1 MLNLCVLEFVR
12 NENGFFVA
20 AQSAATAC
28 LRSYLKWRGIHSI
41 AYTDD
46 TLPSLND
53 LAEDVL
59 SIADDGLVLLGNEE
73 NKLLVNALAC
83 RIAQLEE
90 LPIYLLYAGQDMN
103 CQTEET
109 VTTISDDH
117 PEETLAQLL
126 GAGEGRPLMVC
137 SPYEQQIILPRDGEK
152 FGIWF
157 GRERSDGTL
166 EYRNVG
172 AIATDVE
179 KIEEAFHGLH
189 QEERKTVPCSGLF
202 LRDKA
207 YLAQVLACFSQSTA
221 PLRYLC
227 PVSGSVLD
235 ACATDVEAVA
245 WSVSLEEDWE
255 VEKDADTLERLLQAG
270 KVAAVTMDGALLA
283 QSHPLWQQL
292 MTAADQGQLRLT
304 IHGTIPQTA
313 EAVWNNQLRATAL
326 RYVPFSK
333 GFVKSRTGVY
343 SGVVLDGYVK
353 HVEVLTD
360 QLDESMYQA
369 INELASIN
377 SSIYWNHTVQGGD
390 RGTALTFDQAGV
402 ATVEDPAYQADQGEK
417 LRHNAIG
424 SNLLRMVDDFL
435 CVDNLAYTSPQQI
448 REIPYLEGKRRIT
461 ELEAAFGTPQA
472 AFYLFTVDTPEDYAC
487 FLADAEQFKVTHTFA
502 GLPLAYGYLKNYC
515 RFMKSGTCMVDKLPR
530 IQLTGDGKVYLCS
543 DFDHPI
549 GTQEQAI
556 FELTQNCYVK
566 KENQIKERDCN
577 HCVARSWCTKCT
589 QVPEFMADY
598 CDIMRHRTYVIDYIM
613 AGLVYLDMTSSIPVL
628 RGRKPGAWKVTSEYM
643 YNLTDPADT
652 GTELPYFPKFS
663 YLFTD
668 GGDLHV
674 LWSAASGKFFRVSPQ
689 FALFSEMLFKRLP
702 MAGIVE
708 RLQTALHMDAEE
720 NQTMIDTLA
729 QVLNESGA
737 MYRPIKR

>member
-28 LRSYLKWRGIHSI
+28 LRSCLKGRGVHSI

-59 SIADDGLVLLGNEE
+59 SIADDGLVLVANEE

-83 RIAQLEE
+83 RIAQLED
-90 LPIYLLYAGQDMN
+90 LPIYLLYGGSDLN
-103 CQTEET
+103 CQAEET
-109 VTTISDDH
+109 VTTIAEEA
-117 PEETLAQLL
+117 PEETLAELL
-126 GAGEGRPLMVC
+126 GAEKGQPLMKC
-137 SPYEQQIILPRDGEK
+137 SPYAQQVILPRDAEK

-157 GRERSDGTL
+157 GRARRDGSL
-166 EYRNVG
+166 EYRDVRG
-172 AIATDVE
+172 VATDVE

-189 QEERKTVPCSGLF
+189 QEERKTVPCSGLHF
-202 LRDKA
+202 RDKT
-207 YLAQVLACFSQSTA
+207 YLAQVLACFSQNEA
-221 PLRYLC
+221 PLRYHC
-227 PVSGSVLD
+227 PVSGSILEACPDDLD
-235 ACATDVEAVA
+235 AVA
-245 WSVSLEEDWE
+245 WDVSLEADWNLTKE
-255 VEKDADTLERLLQAG
+255 AAELERLLQAG
-270 KVAAVTMDGALLA
+270 KLAAVTLDGALLA
-283 QSHPLWQQL
+283 QPHPIWTQL
-292 MTAADQGQLRLT
+292 ATTAEQGQLKLT
-304 IHGTIPQTA
+304 VHGTIPDTA
-313 EAVWNNQLRATAL
+313 DLAWGSLLRATAL

-353 HVEVLTD
+353 HVEVLAEE
-360 QLDESMYQA
+360 LDETMYET

-377 SSIYWNHTVQGGD
+377 SSIYWNPTHGAD

-402 ATVEDPAYQADQGEK
+402 ATVADPTYEADQAAK

-424 SNLLRMVDDFL
+424 SNLLRMVDDYL
-435 CVDNLAYTSPQQI
+435 CVDDLAYHAPQKI
-448 REIPYLEGKRRIT
+448 REIPYTEGKRRIA
-461 ELEAAFGTPQA
+461 ELEGAFGTPQA
-472 AFYLFTVDTPEDYAC
+472 AFYLFSVDTPEDYAC
-487 FLADAEQFKVTHTFA
+487 FLADAEQFKETHTFA

-515 RFMKSGTCMVDKLPR
+515 RFMKSGTCMVDKLSR
-530 IQLTGDGKVYLCS
+530 IQLTGDGNVYLCS
-543 DFDHPI
+543 NFDHPI
-549 GTQEQAI
+549 GTQKQAI
-556 FELTQNCYVK
+556 FELTQNCYVE

-589 QVPEFMADY
+589 QVPAFMADY
-598 CDIMRHRTYVIDYIM
+598 CDIMRHRTHVIDYIM

-628 RGRKPGAWKVTSEYM
+628 RNRKPEELKVTSEYM

-652 GTELPYFPKFS
+652 GSELPYFPKFS

-668 GGDLHV
+668 GDAMHV
-674 LWSAASGKFFRVSPQ
+674 LWSAASGKFFRISPQ

-702 MAGIVE
+702 VAGIVE
-708 RLQTALHMDAEE
+708 RLQEMLHTKEEE
-720 NQTMIDTLA
+720 NQTIVETIA
-729 QVLNESGA
+729 KVLNESGA